1 MKKIIN
7 DPQNVVSDMLDGL
20 VVANSSLMRVANYN
34 CVVKV
39 PGVRDTNKV
48 ALVCLGGSGHEP
60 AHAGYVGYR
69 GLDGV
74 ACGAVFASP
83 SVDQIVQ
90 TAKEVASSKGVLFI
104 VMNYTGDILNTEMAQ
119 ELLRASGIH
128 SERVV
133 VNDDVAVENSTYTTG
148 RRGII
153 GTVFVNHIA
162 GVLSTRGLS
171 LAELKAKAEG
181 AIARIRSGGVCLSAC
196 TIPAVGK
203 PGFEIDE
210 DEMEWFMGIH
220 GEPGI
225 ERGKIAPSRE
235 IVRRILDRIDR
246 DCPFEA
252 GMHYAALVNGCG
264 GTPVMELYILLKDV
278 ADYLRARGVV
288 LVHAIVG
295 NFMTSLEMRGCSI
308 SMFKLDDP
316 IYEEALATPSCIFPL
331 PSSATEGQSPVRKG
345 GEAHYT

>member
-20 VVANSSLMRVANYN
+20 VIANPSLMRFADSN
-34 CVVKV
+34 CVVRV
-39 PGVRDTNKV
+39 PGGRDPNKV
-48 ALVCLGGSGHEP
+48 ALVALGGSGHEP

-83 SVDQIVQ
+83 SVSQIVE
-90 TAKEVASSKGVLFI
+90 TAKAVATSKGVLFI

-119 ELLRASGIH
+119 ELLRASGIY
-128 SERVV
+128 SERVI
-133 VNDDVAVENSTYTTG
+133 VNDDIAVENSTYTTG

-153 GTVFVNHIA
+153 GTVFVNHVA

-171 LAELKAKAEG
+171 LSELKIKSEG

-203 PGFEIDE
+203 PGFEIGE

-235 IVRRILDRIDR
+235 IARRILDRIDG
-246 DCPFEA
+246 DCPFKS
-252 GMHYAALVNGCG
+252 GVHYAALVNGCG

-288 LVHAIVG
+288 LERAIVG

-316 IYEEALATPSCIFPL
+316 IYEEVLATPSCIFPF
-331 PSSATEGQSPVRKG
+331 SSSRTKTQVSAQTG
-345 GEAHYT
+345 GKID

>member
-7 DPQNVVSDMLDGL
+7 DPQNVVSEMLDGL
-20 VVANSSLMRVANYN
+20 VAANPSLMRVAKNN
-34 CVVKV
+34 CVVKI
-39 PGVRDTNKV
+39 PRARDPSKV
-48 ALVCLGGSGHEP
+48 ALVSLGGSGHEP

-83 SVDQIVQ
+83 SVDQIVE
-90 TAKEVASSKGVLFI
+90 TAKAVATSKGVLFI

-119 ELLRASGIH
+119 ELLRASGVQ
-128 SERVV
+128 SERVIV
-133 VNDDVAVENSTYTTG
+133 TDDVAVENSTYTTG

-162 GVLSTRGLS
+162 GVLSTRRIS
-171 LAELKAKAEG
+171 ITELKTKAEG
-181 AIARIRSGGVCLSAC
+181 AIARIRSGGVCLSPC

-203 PGFEIDE
+203 PGFEIGE

-225 ERGKIAPSRE
+225 ERGKTAPSRE
-235 IVRRILDRIDR
+235 IARRILDRIDR
-246 DCPFEA
+246 DSPFEA
-252 GMHYAALVNGCG
+252 GMHYAALVNGSG

-278 ADYLRARGVV
+278 VDYLSEKGVV
-288 LVHAIVG
+288 LVRATVG

-316 IYEEALATPSCIFPL
+316 IYEEVLATPSCIFPL
-331 PSSATEGQSPVRKG
+331 SSSAEHILP
-345 GEAHYT
+345 